1 MYINNTYI
9 EIHMYLHIN
18 IEGNV
23 LLPQDINMVSCD
35 TIVETITPAAVTVA
49 SGEYLLSI
57 YLLIL
62 IY

>member
-1 MYINNTYI
+1 
-9 EIHMYLHIN
+9 MYLHIN

-23 LLPQDINMVSCD
+23 LLPQDIKMVTCD
-35 TIVETITPAAVTVA
+35 TIVETISTPAAVTVA

-57 YLLIL
+57 YLLIF

>member
-1 MYINNTYI
+1 
-9 EIHMYLHIN
+9 MYLHIN